1 MSLNEQFDE
10 LARQKLEER
19 AFPFDEGAWLSA
31 QQSIAAQRRK
41 RKGAWYLLGLIPL
54 AFITWLLWPANEQAS
69 SIADANVSVTAT
81 APTENKTE
89 DKAPLQV
96 ETETS
101 LAAEALT
108 PSTGSL
114 TLADEAIVPQNTS
127 TPVETAT
134 TSTTKSNSSAPRQ
147 SRAAASQPMVQ
158 KPVAATPT
166 TTFTVETHHTPV
178 DDQSHGQVADGT
190 SEHAT
195 GTLSEEPEP
204 AHSTDEATAGNEPST
219 DATTDEPVSD
229 FAAVATPSFEPEAH
243 DAAVPAQS
251 TVTDALIDAPASIL
265 DAQPTAIT
273 VAADEPAISGDAL
286 PKDSATAEVPV
297 PLPPPLITARSPW
310 EISMLFGAQR
320 TMSRITSD
328 RYDDLDV
335 SSDDALAFGAELM
348 HMGRN
353 VGFGFG
359 VHHTSYNDRFTT
371 PEQRTTAWEVT
382 RNWYLQSIDTT
393 ILIITG
399 TDTVNEQ
406 IIHTGFNVNTT
417 VQVLRY
423 SFDTTAIV
431 SVRSPRAFSVRTSY
445 LEVPLL
451 FDAHIVQGRWSF
463 GVRGGP
469 SIGLLTARSGSLPS
483 ENDETDVPLREA
495 AVQQWSLGWSARAYA
510 RYRFN
515 SAWSVGIEPMARG
528 QLMDAIS
535 GPVIARRSNA
545 FGALLSLSYKL
556 R

>member
-1 MSLNEQFDE
+1 
-10 LARQKLEER
+10 
-19 AFPFDEGAWLSA
+19 
-31 QQSIAAQRRK
+31 
-41 RKGAWYLLGLIPL
+41 
-54 AFITWLLWPANEQAS
+54 
-69 SIADANVSVTAT
+69 
-81 APTENKTE
+81 
-89 DKAPLQV
+89 
-96 ETETS
+96 
-101 LAAEALT
+101 
-108 PSTGSL
+108 
-114 TLADEAIVPQNTS
+114 
-127 TPVETAT
+127 
-134 TSTTKSNSSAPRQ
+134 
-147 SRAAASQPMVQ
+147 
-158 KPVAATPT
+158 
-166 TTFTVETHHTPV
+166 
-178 DDQSHGQVADGT
+178 
-190 SEHAT
+190 
-195 GTLSEEPEP
+195 
-204 AHSTDEATAGNEPST
+204 
-219 DATTDEPVSD
+219 
-229 FAAVATPSFEPEAH
+229 
-243 DAAVPAQS
+243 
-251 TVTDALIDAPASIL
+251 
-265 DAQPTAIT
+265 
-273 VAADEPAISGDAL
+273 
-286 PKDSATAEVPV
+286 
-297 PLPPPLITARSPW
+297 
-310 EISMLFGAQR
+310 MLFGAQR